1 MIEFDPREA
10 DKYVIMT
17 RDEVR
22 RLDAWAIDSLGVPG
36 VVLMENAGRSCA
48 ELIIDRLKAA
58 DRPRVCIFCGTGN
71 NGGDGFVIAR
81 HLAIVDIGVLVV
93 ICGDKERIKGDALTN
108 LAVIERMDVAVE
120 RMEMDGDRILSQVRE
135 LASGC
140 EMLVDAIFGTG
151 LQGELRGEYPELI
164 TCLNSCGA
172 EIVAVDIP
180 SGMDC
185 DTGLPLPICTEASFT
200 VTFAAVKKGFVACP
214 EAHAATGTVFV
225 ASIGAAG
232 GP

>member
-10 DKYVIMT
+10 DKYVVMT

-48 ELIIDRLKAA
+48 ELIIDRLKGAS
-58 DRPRVCIFCGTGN
+58 RPRVCIFCGTGN

-81 HLAIVDIGVLVV
+81 HLAIADIGALVV

-108 LAVIERMDVAVE
+108 LAVIERMGLAIE
-120 RMEMDGDRILSQVRE
+120 RMDLDGGRILPQVSK
-135 LASGC
+135 LTSGC

-164 TCLNSCGA
+164 TCLNSCGV

-185 DTGLPLPICTEASFT
+185 DTGLPLPICTEATFT

-214 EAHAATGTVFV
+214 EAQAVTGKVFV
-225 ASIGAAG
+225 ASIGVG
-232 GP
+232 SGL

>member
-1 MIEFDPREA
+1 MIEFDPKEA
-10 DKYVIMT
+10 AKYVVMT

-48 ELIIDRLKAA
+48 ELIIDRLKGT

-81 HLAIVDIGVLVV
+81 HLAIADIGVLVV
-93 ICGDKERIKGDALTN
+93 ICGDKERIKGDARVN
-108 LAVIERMDVAVE
+108 LGVIERMGLAIE
-120 RMEMDGDRILSQVRE
+120 RMDLCGGRILSQVRE
-135 LASGC
+135 MTSGC

-164 TCLNSCGA
+164 TCINSCGV

-185 DTGLPLPICTEASFT
+185 DTGLPLPICTEATVT
-200 VTFAAVKKGFVACP
+200 VTFAAIKKGFVVCP
-214 EAHAATGTVFV
+214 DAASATGKVFV

-232 GP
+232 GY